1 MIFIMSLCATLRHC
15 PQLSRSPK
23 RRLSITMT
31 SQKVLSKLE
40 WAFTA
45 DQSLQVSWDRD
56 SQSIQS
62 LVIPSTRAQGRSTIP
77 PWVNTFLVQ
86 DPFVHTRLQYDE
98 LFSSHLHNFSSYFLY
113 HRMESTSLPMRIHCS
128 ERSAGLLRSQAPEIK
143 LECRGVINVKGKGEM
158 VTFWVGDDLI
168 CGEDLDL
175 DGLEFKGEL
184 KD

>member
-40 WAFTA
+40 WDFTA
-45 DQSLQVSWDRD
+45 GQSLQVSWDRD

-62 LVIPSTRAQGRSTIP
+62 LVIPSTRAQGRSIIHVP
-77 PWVNTFLVQ
+77 PWVNTVLVQ
-86 DPFVHTRLQYDE
+86 DPFVLTRLQHDE
-98 LFSSHLHNFSSYFLY
+98 LFSSHLHNFSSYPLY

-168 CGEDLDL
+168 
-175 DGLEFKGEL
+175 
-184 KD
+184 

>member
-1 MIFIMSLCATLRHC
+1 MHYTMFLLTHMIFITSLCATLRHC

-31 SQKVLSKLE
+31 SQKVLWKLE

-62 LVIPSTRAQGRSTIP
+62 LVIPSTRAQGRSIIP
-77 PWVNTFLVQ
+77 PWVNAFLV
-86 DPFVHTRLQYDE
+86 HDE
-98 LFSSHLHNFSSYFLY
+98 LFSSHLHNCSSYPLY

-175 DGLEFKGEL
+175 DDFEFKGEV